1 MPKYEVKSIF
11 KYGPTKSVYVAGST
25 IELTEA
31 QAKKFPEGYI
41 EKVGTKKG
49 TPKTNK

>member
-11 KYGPTKSVYVAGST
+11 RYEPTKEVYIPGST

-31 QAKKFPEGYI
+31 QAKKFPDGYI
-41 EKVGTKKG
+41 EKVGAKG
-49 TPKTNK
+49 TPKTDK

>member
-11 KYGPTKSVYVAGST
+11 KYEPTKAVYVAGST

-31 QAKKFPEGYI
+31 QAKKFPDGYI
-41 EKVGTKKG
+41 EKVTTKETTK
-49 TPKTNK
+49 PDK

>member
-11 KYGPTKSVYVAGST
+11 RYGPTKAVYVAGST

-31 QAKKFPEGYI
+31 QAKKIPEGYI
-41 EKVGTKKG
+41 EKVSTKG
-49 TPKTNK
+49 TPKTDK

>member
-11 KYGPTKSVYVAGST
+11 KYEPTKAVYVAGST

-31 QAKKFPEGYI
+31 QAKKFPDGYI
-41 EKVGTKKG
+41 EKVGTKG
-49 TPKTNK
+49 TPKTDK